1 MFIIIFFFNFFTI
14 KSWNLCGFSENDM
27 INSRGAII
35 MSNKLNSINDL
46 YPSNYSSHIYS
57 YGESVDL
64 LCVNGESVYQTTF
77 NAV

>member
-1 MFIIIFFFNFFTI
+1 
-14 KSWNLCGFSENDM
+14 M

-57 YGESVDL
+57 YGENVDL